1 MNLYV
6 VDKNNIPDL
15 AAVVSSWLKPKQLF
29 LSFHVLSLF
38 STPMGK
44 FIALLRLK
52 KVKATAIYFELR
64 QLWLGSVISQ
74 ERKFIWVQ
82 IKMFMIPGQ
91 FN

>member
-6 VDKNNIPDL
+6 ADENNIPDL
-15 AAVVSSWLKPKQLF
+15 AAVVSPWLKPKQLF

-44 FIALLRLK
+44 FIALLWLK
-52 KVKATAIYFELR
+52 SKATAIYFELR

-74 ERKFIWVQ
+74 ETKFIWVQ